1 MCGICGILC
10 GSSTSYDGRAVIAAM
25 NEHMKD
31 RGPDARGVWSDPARA
46 VVFGHVRLAI
56 RDLSANGAQPMRSH
70 SGKSLMV
77 YNGEVYNAAELK
89 ADLAGTDCG
98 PFRGTSDTEILL
110 EHAEAFGL
118 AKTLARA
125 VGMFAIAFYDLSSG
139 TLSLARDRVGEKPLY
154 YGFSGDTFAFA
165 SDVGA
170 FREIPGFPAN
180 IRREILPFYFSHG
193 YIPAPYSIYEDVWK
207 LEPGTILTVKAPYA
221 HFDPR
226 ADGDIAWYYQ
236 QEQAGA
242 QHASSGHAFQLFYSM
257 KETAKKGR
265 SQPFAGSRKEAAQ
278 ELERLLK
285 KAIQGQMISDVPL
298 GAFLSAGIDSSTIV
312 SLMQAVSPGTVQ
324 TYTIGMEDPKYNE
337 AEIAGQIAEILG
349 TRHTRM
355 DITEQD
361 AKNVIPLLPGMFGEP
376 FADSSQIPT
385 YLVSKLTRQHVTVA
399 LSGDAGDELF
409 AGYTSYRSIER
420 IWGKIGRLPVG
431 FRQAAAAVLKGSAR
445 SDTAKVKNALLR
457 AASPH
462 DLHMIE
468 QDPWNLGGRLVRDS
482 GITRPAAYPEGFLY
496 NGNTLQGDP
505 HLSPLRETMLTDL
518 LLYHPDDILAKVDR
532 TAMAVS
538 LETRVP
544 FLDRDVIAFAW
555 SLPDD
560 YLRDDTRGK
569 LVLRDILYQHVP
581 KELMDRPK
589 KGFSIPIDQWLL
601 EEPLRSWAEDLLSPE
616 KIRRQ
621 GILDEAEVSAL
632 WQDRKAGGEWKP
644 QVWYVLMFQQ
654 WLQETGLG

>member
-10 GSSTSYDGRAVIAAM
+10 DSSTSYDGRAVIAAM

-31 RGPDARGVWSDPARA
+31 RCPDARGVWSDPARA

-242 QHASSGHAFQLFYSM
+242 QHASSGHCFQLFYSM
-257 KETAKKGR
+257 KETAKKGQ

-431 FRQAAAAVLKGSAR
+431 LRQAAAAVLKGSAR
-445 SDTAKVKNALLR
+445 GDTAKVKNALLR

-496 NGNTLQGDP
+496 TGNTLQGDP

-560 YLRDDTRGK
+560 YLRNDTRGK

>member
-10 GSSTSYDGRAVIAAM
+10 SSNTSYDGRAVIAAM

-31 RGPDARGVWSDPARA
+31 RGPDARGVWSDPARP

-56 RDLSANGAQPMRSH
+56 QDLSANGAQPMLSH
-70 SGKSLMV
+70 SGRSVMV
-77 YNGEVYNAAELK
+77 YNGEVYNAADLK

-98 PFRGTSDTEILL
+98 TFRGTSDTEILL

-118 AKTLARA
+118 DKTLARA

-154 YGFSGDTFAFA
+154 YGFSGDAFAFA

-170 FREIPGFPAN
+170 FREIPGFSAK
-180 IRREILPFYFSHG
+180 IRREVLPFYFSHG
-193 YIPAPYSIYEDVWK
+193 YIPAPYSVYEDVWK
-207 LEPGTILTVKAPYA
+207 LEPGSILTIQFPYA
-221 HFDPR
+221 HFDPKK
-226 ADGDIAWYYQ
+226 DGDLAWYYK

-242 QHASSGHAFQLFYSM
+242 QNASSGHAFTLFYSM
-257 KETAKKGR
+257 KETAKKGQ
-265 SQPFAGSRKEAAQ
+265 SHPFTGTKKEAAE
-278 ELERLLK
+278 ELERRLK

-324 TYTIGMEDPKYNE
+324 TYTIGMEDPRYNE
-337 AEIAGQIAEILG
+337 AEIAGQIAGILG

-420 IWGKIGRLPVG
+420 IWGKIGRFPAGL
-431 FRQAAAAVLKGSAR
+431 RQAASAVLKGAAKG
-445 SDTAKVKNALLR
+445 DTAKVKDALLR
-457 AASPH
+457 ASSPH

-468 QDPWNLGGRLVRDS
+468 QDPWNLGGRLVRNS
-482 GITRPAAYPEGFLY
+482 GIIRPAEYPAGFCY
-496 NGNTLQGDP
+496 TGNTLQGDP

-569 LVLRDILYQHVP
+569 LVLRDILYQYVP

-616 KIRRQ
+616 RIKRQ
-621 GILDEAEVSAL
+621 GILDEAEVTAL
-632 WQDRKAGGEWKP
+632 WQAFKGGAEWKP

>member
-125 VGMFAIAFYDLSSG
+125 VGMFAIVFYDLSSG

-257 KETAKKGR
+257 KETAKKGQ

-337 AEIAGQIAEILG
+337 AEIAGQIAGILG

-420 IWGKIGRLPVG
+420 IWGKIGQLPVG
-431 FRQAAAAVLKGSAR
+431 LRQAAAAVLKGSAR
-445 SDTAKVKNALLR
+445 GDTAKVKNALLR

-496 NGNTLQGDP
+496 TGNTLQGDP

-621 GILDEAEVSAL
+621 GILDGAEVSAL

-654 WLQETGLG
+654 WLQETGLV

>member
-31 RGPDARGVWSDPARA
+31 RGPDARGVWSDPTRA

-89 ADLAGTDCG
+89 ADLVGTDCG

-180 IRREILPFYFSHG
+180 IRREILPIYFSHG

-257 KETAKKGR
+257 KETAKKGQ

-431 FRQAAAAVLKGSAR
+431 LRQAAAAVLKGSAR
-445 SDTAKVKNALLR
+445 GDTAKVKNALLR

-496 NGNTLQGDP
+496 TGNTLQGDP

>member
-10 GSSTSYDGRAVIAAM
+10 GGSTSLDGRAVVAAM

-31 RGPDARGVWSDPARA
+31 RGPDARGIWQDPARR
-46 VVFGHVRLAI
+46 VSLGHVRLAI
-56 RDLSANGAQPMRSH
+56 QDLSANGAQPMLSH
-70 SGKSLMV
+70 SGRSVMV
-77 YNGEVYNAAELK
+77 YNGEVYNAADLK
-89 ADLAGTDCG
+89 ADLAGTGCG

-118 AKTLARA
+118 AKTLEKS
-125 VGMFAIAFYDLSSG
+125 VGMFAIALYDIPTG

-170 FREIPGFPAN
+170 FREIPGFAN
-180 IRREILPFYFSHG
+180 GIRRDILPFYFSHG

-207 LEPGTILTVKAPYA
+207 LEPGTILTLDPPYTR
-221 HFDPR
+221 FDPR
-226 ADGDIAWYYQ
+226 KDGDVAWYYRQ
-236 QEQAGA
+236 TRAGEMTSA
-242 QHASSGHAFQLFYSM
+242 SGHAYQLFYSM
-257 KETAKKGR
+257 KETAAEGQAR
-265 SQPFAGSRKEAAQ
+265 PFAGSRQEASE
-278 ELERLLK
+278 ELARLLK

-312 SLMQAVSPGTVQ
+312 SLMQAVSPGTVE
-324 TYTIGMEDPKYNE
+324 TYTIGMEDPRYNE
-337 AEIAGQIAEILG
+337 AEI
-349 TRHTRM
+349 
-355 DITEQD
+355 
-361 AKNVIPLLPGMFGEP
+361 
-376 FADSSQIPT
+376 
-385 YLVSKLTRQHVTVA
+385 
-399 LSGDAGDELF
+399 SGDAGDELF

-420 IWGKIGRLPVG
+420 IWGKIGRLPAG
-431 FRQAAAAVLKGSAR
+431 LRRAASSALKGFSR
-445 SDTAKVKNALLR
+445 GDTAKVKNALL
-457 AASPH
+457 AASSPH

-482 GITRPAAYPEGFLY
+482 GILRPAAYPAGFLY
-496 NGNTLQGDP
+496 TGSTLQRDP
-505 HLSPLRETMLTDL
+505 HLSPLREAMLTDL

-560 YLRDDTRGK
+560 FLRDDTRGK
-569 LVLRDILYQHVP
+569 LVLRDILYQYVP

-589 KGFSIPIDQWLL
+589 KGFSIPIDQWLR
-601 EEPLRSWAEDLLSPE
+601 EEPLRSWAEDLLSPDR
-616 KIRRQ
+616 IRRQ
-621 GILDEAEVSAL
+621 GILDEGEVSAL
-632 WQDRKAGGEWKP
+632 WQAHQAGAAWKP
-644 QVWYVLMFQQ
+644 QIWYVLMFQQ
-654 WLQETGLG
+654 WLQANGLG

>member
-1 MCGICGILC
+1 
-10 GSSTSYDGRAVIAAM
+10 M

-257 KETAKKGR
+257 KETAKKGQ
-265 SQPFAGSRKEAAQ
+265 SQPFAGSRKEAAE

-337 AEIAGQIAEILG
+337 AEIAGQIAGILG

-431 FRQAAAAVLKGSAR
+431 LRQVAAAVLKGSAR
-445 SDTAKVKNALLR
+445 GDTAKVKNALLR

-496 NGNTLQGDP
+496 TGNTLRGDP

>member
-10 GSSTSYDGRAVIAAM
+10 GGSTSLDGRAVVAAM

-31 RGPDARGVWSDPARA
+31 RGPDARGIWQDPARR
-46 VVFGHVRLAI
+46 VSLGHVRLAI
-56 RDLSANGAQPMRSH
+56 QDLSANGAQPMLSH
-70 SGKSLMV
+70 SGRSVMV
-77 YNGEVYNAAELK
+77 YNGEVYNAADLK
-89 ADLAGTDCG
+89 ADLAGTGCG

-118 AKTLARA
+118 AKTLEKS
-125 VGMFAIAFYDLSSG
+125 VGMFAIALYDIPTG

-170 FREIPGFPAN
+170 FREIPGFAN
-180 IRREILPFYFSHG
+180 GIRRDILPFYFSHG

-207 LEPGTILTVKAPYA
+207 LEPGTILTLDPPYTR
-221 HFDPR
+221 FDPR
-226 ADGDIAWYYQ
+226 KDGDVAWYYRQ
-236 QEQAGA
+236 TRAGEMT
-242 QHASSGHAFQLFYSM
+242 STSGHAYQLFYSM
-257 KETAKKGR
+257 KETAAEGQAR
-265 SQPFAGSRKEAAQ
+265 PFAGSRQEASE
-278 ELERLLK
+278 ELARLLK

-312 SLMQAVSPGTVQ
+312 SLMQAVSPGTVE
-324 TYTIGMEDPKYNE
+324 TYTIGMEYPRYNE
-337 AEIAGQIAEILG
+337 AEIAGQIAKILG

-361 AKNVIPLLPGMFGEP
+361 AKEVIPRLPSMFGEP

-385 YLVSKLTRQHVTVA
+385 YLVSRLTRQHVTVA

-420 IWGKIGRLPVG
+420 IWGKIGRLPAG
-431 FRQAAAAVLKGSAR
+431 LRRAASSALKGFSR
-445 SDTAKVKNALLR
+445 GDTAKVKNALL
-457 AASPH
+457 AASSPH

-482 GITRPAAYPEGFLY
+482 GILRPAAYSAGFLY
-496 NGNTLQGDP
+496 TGSTLQRDP
-505 HLSPLRETMLTDL
+505 HLSPLREAMLTDL

-560 YLRDDTRGK
+560 FLRDDTRGK
-569 LVLRDILYQHVP
+569 LVLRDILYQYVP

-589 KGFSIPIDQWLL
+589 KGFSIPIDQWLR
-601 EEPLRSWAEDLLSPE
+601 EEPLRSWAEDLLSPDR
-616 KIRRQ
+616 IRRQ
-621 GILDEAEVSAL
+621 GILDEGEVSAL
-632 WQDRKAGGEWKP
+632 WQAHQAGAAWKP
-644 QVWYVLMFQQ
+644 QIWYVLMFQQ
-654 WLQETGLG
+654 WLQANGLG